1 MKPNA
6 APAKAPPPK
15 STPSEAGR
23 LMSPLTRRILAV
35 NLLAPALLLV
45 GLFYLGE
52 YRRSLVLAELSSL
65 RTHGEI
71 FAVALG
77 ESAVSD
83 AGENL
88 LPDLASQIVR
98 RLAFTAETRARL
110 FSFNGALVADSRAL
124 LEPGGEIVKGAPLS
138 PPSEAEAV
146 VGHAT
151 DGKSLLNTVFGYLDV
166 IYFWLP
172 GVEEYP
178 LYHENIDQHA
188 EDYREVMGAM
198 EGEVWVARRAMP
210 DGTLILSV
218 ALPVTR
224 YKQTLGVLMLSKTS
238 ADIDEAMFEVR
249 KATLQ
254 VSAVTLVF
262 TVLVSLYLGGTIAR
276 PIRNLSRAAER
287 VRRGRH
293 REHTIPK
300 MTARSDE
307 IGELAL
313 ALNDMTEGLWARMD
327 AIEAFAADVSHEIK
341 NPLTSLKSAVETA
354 TRLKDPDAQ
363 RKLMDVILDDVERLD
378 RLITDISDASRLD
391 AELSR
396 AEPVPVSLRAM
407 LGTLADIH
415 AATQNEVTPP
425 LLIAAPGDVVLA
437 EPGDTPDTLTVNGI
451 EDRLVQVLRNLIA
464 NATSFSPP
472 RTLRPDAAIRI
483 AAIRRDQW
491 IILTIDDDGPGLPA
505 GKEQAIFSRFYT
517 ERPDTEE
524 FGRHSGL
531 GLAISQQ
538 IIEAHGGTIDA
549 ETRRDAAGQALGAR
563 FTIKLPAA

>member
-1 MKPNA
+1 MSTDPTAPQTKPA
-6 APAKAPPPK
+6 D
-15 STPSEAGR
+15 SER
-23 LMSPLTRRILAV
+23 LLSPLTRRILAV

-77 ESAVSD
+77 ESAVSE

-110 FSFNGALVADSRAL
+110 FAFNGVLVADSRAL
-124 LEPGGEIVKGAPLS
+124 LEPGGEVVEGEPLS
-138 PPSEAEAV
+138 PP
-146 VGHAT
+146 AT
-151 DGKSLLNTVFGYLDV
+151 PDGDAPNDPDDDATNGKSLLNKLFSYLDV

-188 EDYREVMGAM
+188 RDYREVMGAM
-198 EGEVWVARRAMP
+198 EGEVWVARRSMP
-210 DGTLILSV
+210 DGALILSV
-218 ALPVTR
+218 ALPVRR

-238 ADIDEAMFEVR
+238 TDIDEAMFEVR

-262 TVLVSLYLGGTIAR
+262 TVLVSIYLGGTIAR
-276 PIRNLSRAAER
+276 PIRILSRAAER
-287 VRRGRH
+287 VRHGRH

-300 MTARSDE
+300 MTARTDE

-313 ALNDMTEGLWARMD
+313 ALNDMTEGLWSRMD

-354 TRLKDPDAQ
+354 VRLKDPDAQ

-396 AEPVPVSLRAM
+396 GEPKPID
-407 LGTLADIH
+407 LGGLLATLSDIH
-415 AATQNEVTPP
+415 AHTQGDGAPDLRCAIEDD
-425 LLIAAPGDVVLA
+425 LI
-437 EPGDTPDTLTVNGI
+437 VNAM
-451 EDRLVQVLRNLIA
+451 EDRLVQVFRNLIS
-464 NATSFSPP
+464 NAVSFSPT
-472 RTLRPDAAIRI
+472 RADATIRLD
-483 AAIRRDQW
+483 AHRDGAW
-491 IILTIDDDGPGLPA
+491 AVVTVEDDGPGIPE
-505 GKEQAIFSRFYT
+505 GKESAIFSRFYT
-517 ERPDTEE
+517 ERPETEE

-531 GLAISQQ
+531 GLSISKQ
-538 IIEAHGGTIDA
+538 IVEAHGGAINA
-549 ETRRDAAGQALGAR
+549 ETMRDANGNAQGAR
-563 FTIKLPAA
+563 FTVTLPVA